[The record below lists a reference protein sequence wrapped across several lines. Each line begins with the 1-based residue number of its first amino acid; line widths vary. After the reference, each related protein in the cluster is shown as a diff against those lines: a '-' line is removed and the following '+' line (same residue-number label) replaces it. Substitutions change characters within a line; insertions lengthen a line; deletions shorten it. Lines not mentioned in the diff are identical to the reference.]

1 MNSDDP
7 RTDKAS
13 SDGPPRK
20 LVARTACGG
29 EVDNPG
35 ELPSAIYRGERV
47 YFCMRACLRVFQ
59 QDPDAFMAGEIE
71 HPSIEAAE

>member
-1 MNSDDP
+1 MNSDDH
-7 RTDKAS
+7 RISKGS
-13 SDGPPRK
+13 SDDSPRK
-20 LVARTACGG
+20 LVAKTACGG

-35 ELPSAIYRGERV
+35 EFPSTIYRGEQV

-71 HPSIEAAE
+71 HPSVEVAE